1 MLVLK
6 TLIWL
11 VLIKN
16 NMKYHSTQKGFTL
29 VEMIVSLAIFAIVA
43 VVAVGALL
51 KVTDANKKSQTLKT
65 AINNLNF
72 ALESMS
78 REMRVGAN
86 YAAGSAIG
94 DIRYDGAT
102 NVVEKQGGYI
112 SAGNPWVVAFNT
124 SKTVDDGSGGVCNL
138 INAYRYDPTAK
149 TIMKAEQEACGG
161 ELVFHQLV
169 SQDVVITESILNVI
183 SSDLVRPKAFFWFKG
198 YTGEKERNKTE
209 FELQT
214 TVSQRV
220 GT

>member
-1 MLVLK
+1 
-6 TLIWL
+6 
-11 VLIKN
+11 
-16 NMKYHSTQKGFTL
+16 MKRASSQQGFTL

-86 YAAGSAIG
+86 YAANSDIAGIGYDSSTNIVDKQSAS
-94 DIRYDGAT
+94 
-102 NVVEKQGGYI
+102 I
-112 SAGNPWVVAFNT
+112 SSTASIHNPWVVAFNT
-124 SKTVDDGSGGVCNL
+124 SKTADDGLGSFCNL
-138 INAYRYDPTAK
+138 INAYKYDEVK
-149 TIMKAEQEACGG
+149 MTIMKAEQESCDG
-161 ELVFHQLV
+161 ELVFHHLI
-169 SQDVVITESILNVI
+169 SPDVKITESILNVT
-183 SSDLVRPKAFFWFKG
+183 SDDDIQPKAFFWFKG
-198 YTGEKERNKTE
+198 YTGDRARDKTE

>member
-1 MLVLK
+1 
-6 TLIWL
+6 
-11 VLIKN
+11 
-16 NMKYHSTQKGFTL
+16 
-29 VEMIVSLAIFAIVA
+29 MIVSLAIFTIVA

-86 YAAGSAIG
+86 YAASS
-94 DIRYDGAT
+94 DISGIST
-102 NVVEKQGGYI
+102 NSFNDVTKQGDSI
-112 SAGNPWVVAFNT
+112 STGNPWVVAFNT
-124 SKTVDDGSGGVCNL
+124 SKVADDGSGGFCNL
-138 INAYRYDPTAK
+138 INAYRYNEVQE
-149 TIMKAEQEACGG
+149 TIMKAEQESCGG
-161 ELVFHQLV
+161 ELVFHQLI
-169 SQDVVITESILNVI
+169 SPDVKITESILKVD
-183 SSDLVRPKAFFWFKG
+183 SDDTIQPKAFFWFKG
-198 YTGEKERNKTE
+198 YTGDRARDKTE

>member
-1 MLVLK
+1 
-6 TLIWL
+6 
-11 VLIKN
+11 
-16 NMKYHSTQKGFTL
+16 MKYNSTQKGFTL

-51 KVTDANKKSQTLKT
+51 KVTDANKKSQSLKT

-86 YAAGSAIG
+86 YAASA
-94 DIRYDGAT
+94 DITGISYDSFNIVT
-102 NVVEKQGGYI
+102 KQGAYI
-112 SAGNPWVVAFNT
+112 STGNPWVVAFNA
-124 SKTVDDGSGGVCNL
+124 SKTADDGSGGVCNL
-138 INAYRYDPTAK
+138 IYAYRYDPTAK
-149 TIMKAEQEACGG
+149 TIMKAQQESCGG

-169 SQDVVITESILNVI
+169 SQDVKITESILNVI
-183 SSDLVRPKAFFWFKG
+183 SNDTVRPKVFFWFKG
-198 YTGEKERNKTE
+198 YTGEKARNKTE

>member
-1 MLVLK
+1 
-6 TLIWL
+6 
-11 VLIKN
+11 
-16 NMKYHSTQKGFTL
+16 MKRASSQQGFTL
-29 VEMIVSLAIFAIVA
+29 VEMIVSLAIFTIVA

-86 YAAGSAIG
+86 YAASSDIG
-94 DIRYDGAT
+94 G
-102 NVVEKQGGYI
+102 I
-112 SAGNPWVVAFNT
+112 SAPFNIVKKQSGSISSGNPWVVVFNT
-124 SKTVDDGSGGVCNL
+124 SKTADDGSGDFCNL
-138 INAYRYDPTAK
+138 INAYKYDENEM
-149 TIMKAEQEACGG
+149 TIMKAEQESCDG
-161 ELVFHQLV
+161 ELVFHHLI
-169 SQDVVITESILNVI
+169 SPDVKITESILDV
-183 SSDLVRPKAFFWFKG
+183 SSDDTVQPKAFFWFKG
-198 YTGEKERNKTE
+198 YTGDRARDKTE